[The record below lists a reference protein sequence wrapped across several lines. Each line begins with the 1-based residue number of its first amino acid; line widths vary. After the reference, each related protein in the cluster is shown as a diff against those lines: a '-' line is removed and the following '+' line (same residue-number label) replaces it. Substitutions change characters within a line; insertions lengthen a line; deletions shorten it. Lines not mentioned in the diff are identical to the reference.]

1 MRSQAEPGNEID
13 PVFEFLPKHPRNRV
27 SAIILASSR
36 PILLRNPVSEPCAIV
51 SFEQTRR
58 IGSSGDNAA
67 RIQREQIAVI
77 IALHSLQIASASNS
91 GQLVQIAQISTQML
105 VILNAAHIAF
115 EQAVVNG
122 IKTE

>member
-1 MRSQAEPGNEID
+1 MRYQAEPGNEID
-13 PVFEFLPKHPRNRV
+13 PVFEFLRELKHPRNRV

-67 RIQREQIAVI
+67 GIQREQIAVI

-91 GQLVQIAQISTQML
+91 R
-105 VILNAAHIAF
+105 
-115 EQAVVNG
+115 
-122 IKTE
+122 